1 MGNDI
6 YIHLS
11 WENEVE
17 EETLFFKSNT
27 LEEARDMLN
36 WIKTTIGTTPMVD
49 TDNKLEIEFINDERG
64 LINAKFVIK

>member
-36 WIKTTIGTTPMVD
+36 WIKTTIGTTPIVD